1 MFHGFISDSC
11 DHFSSRL
18 SLEIFI
24 RFLTISKL
32 FKFVSILW
40 KLVQTQAWSAS
51 SSWTPSTENVQSP
64 ENLLSGHVAIPT
76 DGTDVWEI
84 DVRLLKFGAKVASGS
99 YGDL

>member
-1 MFHGFISDSC
+1 M
-11 DHFSSRL
+11 
-18 SLEIFI
+18 
-24 RFLTISKL
+24 
-32 FKFVSILW
+32 
-40 KLVQTQAWSAS
+40 QTQAWSAS
-51 SSWTPSTENVQSP
+51 SSWTPSTENVRSP